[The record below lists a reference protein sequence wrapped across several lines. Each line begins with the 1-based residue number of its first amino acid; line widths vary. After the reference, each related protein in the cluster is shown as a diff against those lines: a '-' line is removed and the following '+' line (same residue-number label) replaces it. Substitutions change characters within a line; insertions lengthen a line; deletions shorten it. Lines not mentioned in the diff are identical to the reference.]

1 MVAHGARP
9 RLAQVLEESVA
20 RPERRGA
27 MYTRDRL
34 PAC

>member
-1 MVAHGARP
+1 MMVAYGARP

-27 MYTRDRL
+27 IYTL
-34 PAC
+34 YI

>member
-1 MVAHGARP
+1 MVAYGARP

-27 MYTRDRL
+27 
-34 PAC
+34 